1 MRIIYSFVLALFL
14 TPIFGV
20 RQIYDPVDWSF
31 SKQKISENT
40 YELTFV
46 ADIEQGWA
54 IYSNDIYNNDI
65 DCDVEICP
73 LPVSFEFYKDNDLE
87 SYNLIG

>member
-1 MRIIYSFVLALFL
+1 MRLIYSFVLALFL

-20 RQIYDPVDWSF
+20 SQIYDPVDWSF

-46 ADIEQGWA
+46 ADIEEAGLYTPM
-54 IYSNDIYNNDI
+54 IYII
-65 DCDVEICP
+65 MT
-73 LPVSFEFYKDNDLE
+73 
-87 SYNLIG
+87 

>member
-20 RQIYDPVDWSF
+20 SQIYDPVDWSF

-46 ADIEQGWA
+46 ADIEQVQK
-54 IYSNDIYNNDI
+54 NR
-65 DCDVEICP
+65 
-73 LPVSFEFYKDNDLE
+73 
-87 SYNLIG
+87 